1 MRLADYFDSAVSR
14 HADREAFV
22 DGTTRITFADARK
35 FVHAAAHALM
45 RDPTLR
51 PGAHAAIYAPNDYR
65 ISLLQIAI
73 NRADMAW
80 VSVHTRNTV
89 ETNIAVLSFADCELV
104 FFHSAYAAIVPALK
118 DGLGAGCKFICID
131 QPSEHGE
138 SLDSWIANHR
148 DPFVAP
154 QENPNQHALLQ
165 PTGGTTGPSKG
176 ALHDNRSLE
185 MGLIAVFSELKID
198 QDSRVL
204 AVAPLTHAACMLT
217 LAGAIRNGCTV
228 VLPSFDAKVVLRTI
242 AEERITHLFL
252 PPTVVYA
259 LLSDPALAGAD
270 LSSLRCL
277 AVGAAPIAPEKIKE
291 AVRRFGP
298 VIYEVYGQSECGFPV
313 VVKRPSDYLLADGTF
328 DEVALQSAG
337 KAAQFAC
344 VEIMDDAGNIVG
356 TGQKGEIVVR
366 STTVMLGYYKN
377 PEETAQVSQFGWHHT
392 SDIGIKDP
400 RGFITVVD
408 RKKDMIV
415 SGGFNVFP
423 GEIEAVINSHPAVL
437 DCAVIGVPDEKWG
450 EAVKA
455 IVQLKNGEH
464 VGTEQLAELC
474 KRELGSVKT
483 PKSFEFWEDLPRSA
497 VGKVL
502 KREIRGKFWEGQW
515 RAV

>member
-1 MRLADYFDSAVSR
+1 
-14 HADREAFV
+14 
-22 DGTTRITFADARK
+22 
-35 FVHAAAHALM
+35 
-45 RDPTLR
+45 
-51 PGAHAAIYAPNDYR
+51 
-65 ISLLQIAI
+65 
-73 NRADMAW
+73 
-80 VSVHTRNTV
+80 
-89 ETNIAVLSFADCELV
+89 
-104 FFHSAYAAIVPALK
+104 
-118 DGLGAGCKFICID
+118 
-131 QPSEHGE
+131 
-138 SLDSWIANHR
+138 
-148 DPFVAP
+148 
-154 QENPNQHALLQ
+154 
-165 PTGGTTGPSKG
+165 
-176 ALHDNRSLE
+176 
-185 MGLIAVFSELKID
+185 
-198 QDSRVL
+198 
-204 AVAPLTHAACMLT
+204 
-217 LAGAIRNGCTV
+217 